1 MQLVQVRAMP
11 EQGEEGQTSDGSRR
25 ILKNVGWLLGGK
37 TFGAIVS
44 LVYLAILARSLG
56 LKGFGHFSLIFGTAQ
71 AMVAVA
77 GFQTWQTIVR
87 FGTPHILANHNDRFA
102 RLSVFGGMIDI
113 AGAIGGTALAAI
125 AIYGFG
131 EALELNPR
139 YVDAA
144 FLFVATLLFARGTA
158 SLGIIRVFDRYD
170 LAVYVGAFTPFA
182 RLLAA
187 IFIWYTGPTVMRFLL
202 AWAII
207 ELTTAIMMWIV
218 AYRVQKG
225 ILRMSD
231 IARWRATLRENPGAM
246 GFLGITYLGQTIQA
260 ALQQGPLLAVGF
272 FLGTSAAGAY
282 RIADQLAKGLSKLA
296 TLVTQAIYPEVN
308 RQRHEASFSQ
318 FRVLIR
324 RISAVA
330 LGAGAVVVVLAVT
343 VGPGILVLIGGADFA
358 GAGSLLLPLA
368 LAASFDLA
376 AVAFEPVLHA
386 YGKAHWSLAVR
397 TIGIVAM
404 TASILA
410 LVGFGVAGVSWG
422 VAIGFFVTFLVFGL
436 TVRLVMRVARAR
448 A

>member
-1 MQLVQVRAMP
+1 M
-11 EQGEEGQTSDGSRR
+11 ESRTQAGHAR
-25 ILKNVGWLLGGK
+25 SGLANILKNVAWLLGGK
-37 TFGAIVS
+37 GFGAICS
-44 LVYLAILARSLG
+44 LVYLAILVRSLG
-56 LKGFGHFSLIFGTAQ
+56 VKDFGHFSLIFGTAQ

-87 FGTPHILANHNDRFA
+87 FGTPHILENHKDRFA
-102 RLSVFGGMIDI
+102 RLSVFGGVIDI

-125 AIYGFG
+125 ALYGFG
-131 EALELNPR
+131 DALELNPR

-182 RLLAA
+182 RLIAA
-187 IFIWYTGPTVMRFLL
+187 TFIWYTGPTVMRFLL
-202 AWAII
+202 AWGII
-207 ELTTAIMMWIV
+207 ELITAIMMWIV
-218 AYRVQKG
+218 AYRVQDG
-225 ILRMSD
+225 ILKLSD
-231 IARWRATLRENPGAM
+231 IARWRATIRENPGAM
-246 GFLGITYLGQTIQA
+246 GFLGITYLGQTIRG
-260 ALQQGPLLAVGF
+260 ALQQGPLLAVGLL
-272 FLGTSAAGAY
+272 LGTSAAGAY

-308 RQRHEASFSQ
+308 RQRHESSFAQ

-324 RISAVA
+324 RISGVA
-330 LGAGAVVVVLAVT
+330 LGAGVVVVVLAVT
-343 VGPGILVLIGGADFA
+343 VGPGILVLIGGTEFA

-397 TIGIVAM
+397 TIGIVVM

-422 VAIGFFVTFLVFGL
+422 VAIGFGITFLVFGL
-436 TVRLVMRVARAR
+436 TVRLVMRGDGARA
-448 A
+448 